1 MGLIIKCI
9 SALSGA
15 QRAVPPASL
24 HFITIGRRFSCF
36 QVGKSDKRERENESG
51 LMGVSELLCG
61 IIIIINISNER
72 AT

>member
-9 SALSGA
+9 GLSHLERSA
-15 QRAVPPASL
+15 PPALL

-36 QVGKSDKRERENESG
+36 LVGKSDKRENESG
-51 LMGVSELLCG
+51 LMGVSCG